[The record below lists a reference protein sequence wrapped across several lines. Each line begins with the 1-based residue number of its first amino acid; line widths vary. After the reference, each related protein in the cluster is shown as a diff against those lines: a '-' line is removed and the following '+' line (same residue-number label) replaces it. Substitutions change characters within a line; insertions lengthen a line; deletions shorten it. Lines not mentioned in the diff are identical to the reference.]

1 MSKQSAK
8 KKSVNSIEEDAQEVS
23 LSVKRGECTNAHVH
37 NITGACF
44 QETDIGKV

>member
-8 KKSVNSIEEDAQEVS
+8 KKLVNSIEEDAQEVS
-23 LSVKRGECTNAHVH
+23 LSVKRGKCTNAHVQ

-44 QETDIGKV
+44 QETDKSKV

>member
-23 LSVKRGECTNAHVH
+23 LSVKRGECTNVQ

-44 QETDIGKV
+44 QETDKSKV